1 MATITYKKAQSTD
14 IKTLIELRLEF
25 LEEYW
30 GKQHPELREPLEEN
44 LEKYFFKELENNSYL
59 CFIAKN
65 ENQVAGIGG
74 LVVRQQPGSF
84 KNPSG
89 KFGYLMNMYTR
100 PEYRRKGICKQL
112 LHLLLEDARAQNIT
126 AFELHATPEGEFVYK
141 KEGFLLHGEPTY
153 RKYLP

>member
-1 MATITYKKAQSTD
+1 MFTFNKAQSHD
-14 IKTLIELRLEF
+14 IPSLVELRIEF

-30 GKQHPELREPLEEN
+30 SKQSPDLRLPLEES
-44 LEKYFFKELENNSYL
+44 LRTYFSEKLENNSYL

-89 KFGYLMNMYTR
+89 RFGYLMNMYTR
-100 PEYRRKGICKQL
+100 PEFRRKGICKHL
-112 LHLLLEDARAQNIT
+112 LGLLLEDARAQNVT
-126 AFELHATPEGEFVYK
+126 AFELHATPEGEIVYK
-141 KEGFLLHGEPTY
+141 QEGFLLHGEPTY